1 MAEVK
6 KHTQNLIYGLYTCE
20 LLSSVLNGTE
30 PKAMPKDISLE
41 ELYGFQRS
49 QDVTNMAY
57 VALKKLG
64 FSQTELKEYQDD
76 YKLNILREARF
87 ELAGQ
92 QAYAELE
99 KAEIPFIP
107 LKGVVVKNLYPNPS
121 LRTFTDVDI
130 FIGDKGEEVKAL
142 MLSLGYEWKFED
154 NVDAYTKKPSLHF
167 EMHRE
172 LFMDDKSFKWY
183 FDDPFSRA
191 ELYGDKKYQHKLSDE
206 DMFIYI
212 FAHMHKHFTYG
223 GCGLRMFMD
232 LYVMTKRCRLD
243 FDYIR
248 SELKKIGLEAF
259 LEIVL
264 KVNAFLF
271 DGAEAT
277 EDLLSIA
284 DYIFNNGTFGTEE
297 NKHMLYLVKDTDEFA
312 EEKKGSKFRYFTE
325 RWQLTWPK
333 MKEQFPILGKLP
345 FLLPFFYIFK
355 LFRALLFRRDTIK
368 GEVGDIKQLNGG
380 EEAEFVKHVLEISRA
395 KIE

>member
-1 MAEVK
+1 M
-6 KHTQNLIYGLYTCE
+6 N
-20 LLSSVLNGTE
+20 NTE
-30 PKAMPKDISLE
+30 PVAIPEIMTLQ
-41 ELYGFQRS
+41 ELYAFQKS
-49 QDVTNMAY
+49 QDVSNMAY
-57 VALKKLG
+57 VALKKLELPE
-64 FSQTELKEYQDD
+64 SELKEYQDD

-92 QAYAELE
+92 QVYAELE
-99 KAEIPFIP
+99 KAKIPFVP

-121 LRTFTDVDI
+121 LRTFTDVDV

-142 MLSLGYEWKFED
+142 MLSLGYELRFED

-183 FDDPFSRA
+183 FDEPFNRA
-191 ELYGDKKYQHKLSDE
+191 VLSGGKEYQSEFSDE

-212 FAHMHKHFTYG
+212 LAHMYKHFTYG

-232 LYVMTKRCRLD
+232 LYVMTKRCELD
-243 FDYIR
+243 FGYIR
-248 SELKKIGLEAF
+248 AELAKIGLDGF
-259 LEIVL
+259 LHTTL
-264 KVNAFLF
+264 NVNAFLF

-277 EDLLSIA
+277 EDLLDIA

-297 NKHMLYLVKDTDEFA
+297 NKHLVYLVQDTDKFVSEN
-312 EEKKGSKFRYFTE
+312 SKSKIRYFAE

-333 MKEQFPILGKLP
+333 MKEQFPILRKLP
-345 FLLPFFYIFK
+345 FLLPFFYVFK
-355 LFRALLFRRDTIK
+355 IFRALFFRRNIVK

-380 EEAEFVKHVLEISRA
+380 DEADFVRHVLEISHA
-395 KIE
+395 KIGK